1 MMPRCDGDRLSP
13 IVRAELIHDVLKVN
27 FDGFLGDEEPI
38 GNLFIPI
45 NGGHQPKDLHFRRGE
60 IFFGQILRHV
70 RRHLRRYPFL
80 SRMNL
85 PDRFKQLLRC
95 RALEQIAAGPGL
107 QERPIS
113 TSPWKVEA

>member
-1 MMPRCDGDRLSP
+1 MMPRCDGDRVSP
-13 IVRAELIHDVLKVN
+13 IVRAELIHDVN

-45 NGGHQPKDLHFRRGE
+45 KPKDLHFRRGE